1 MSKIKPC
8 TILSCLIF
16 CASVAGAQQQSG
28 SPNVEV
34 PIIPKARAISPAP
47 PSDARHKAQKNTIGE
62 GRVAV
67 TTSEPSDYWEEHN
80 AMGQVIQ
87 GLVTTSFLYDKK
99 AGILY
104 GFRNGDF
111 ACNNS
116 TMSGNVIEAVYTQ
129 GNPAGQPAGSGW
141 YVAELN
147 AGQCGVKTDGIF
159 GCRFNAE
166 GQHTACGVAVKNT
179 QTGEVDFTGVS
190 ESK

>member
-1 MSKIKPC
+1 MSKIKPG

-16 CASVAGAQQQSG
+16 CAFAAGAQQQSA

-34 PIIPKARAISPAP
+34 PIIPKAYAISPAP

-87 GLVTTSFLYDKK
+87 GLVTTAFLYDKK

-104 GFRNGDF
+104 AYRNGEF

-116 TMSGNVIEAVYTQ
+116 TMSGNVIEAIYTQ

-166 GQHTACGVAVKNT
+166 GQHTACGTAVKNT
-179 QTGEVDFTGVS
+179 QTGEVDFAGIS